1 MNSRKVL
8 SILAVLGGAALMS
21 LGCKSEPLQPAP
33 VTGQEF
39 LQYRLNGQYTNAIE
53 TVLIRPHEDGGFVV
67 SSQTKNGF
75 EPQVVDVELAN
86 GRRLLKIFHLGWLW
100 LKPSDRKIGALLPM
114 GEVLE
119 QTVWNRIPVFV
130 VGSPNRIIE
139 RWYFHT
145 ETGFL
150 VGSKTTVS
158 GAVYSTKLQKTNIS
172 GLPTG

>member
-1 MNSRKVL
+1 MYSKKVL
-8 SILAVLGGAALMS
+8 GVITVLGAAALMG
-21 LGCKSEPLQPAP
+21 LGCKNEPLEAAP

-39 LQYRLNGQYTNAIE
+39 LQYRLEGQYMNGLE
-53 TVLIRPHEDGGFVV
+53 TVLIRPHEDGFIL
-67 SSQTKNGF
+67 SSQNKNGF
-75 EPQVVDVELAN
+75 EPQVVNAELTN

-119 QTVWNRIPVFV
+119 QTVWNKIPVFV
-130 VGSPNRIIE
+130 VGSPNRNIE

-150 VGSKTTVS
+150 VGNKTSVS
-158 GAVYSTKLQKTNIS
+158 GGMYQTKLQKTNIP
-172 GLPTG
+172 GLLTN